1 MQTKQKFFFMVIS
14 AVLGV
19 TILLIGMV
27 VSPTTAQ
34 KDTFGEI
41 TCTGLTVLGQDG
53 KKRVRLRD
61 FLGGAVEVWDED
73 DNISATIYAAFP
85 DVSVYGKDAKGN
97 ASLGIDKDGV
107 GHISV
112 VNRNGAYGVVLGI
125 DEHGGVIN
133 VCNNE
138 GRKQATMDVNK
149 FGTGVVSTW
158 DKHGDKSV
166 DLK

>member
-1 MQTKQKFFFMVIS
+1 MKAKERFFYMVTG
-14 AVLGV
+14 AGLGV
-19 TILLIGMV
+19 TILLVGMA

-34 KDTFGEI
+34 KDAFGEI
-41 TCTGLTVLGQDG
+41 TCTELTVLGQDG

-73 DNISATIYAAFP
+73 EKISATIYAAFP

-97 ASLGIDKDGV
+97 ASLGID
-107 GHISV
+107 
-112 VNRNGAYGVVLGI
+112 
-125 DEHGGVIN
+125 EHGGVIN

-138 GRKQATMDVNK
+138 GRKQATMDINK
-149 FGTGVVSTW
+149 YGAGVVSTW